1 MEEYYFLFA
10 LAALFS
16 IFAIFVDFKKREVPN
31 WLNFSLIGFAL
42 AYRAFYS
49 IYSKDASYFI
59 LGVIGFAIFF
69 TLAYG
74 FYFARAF
81 AGGDAK
87 LLMGFGII
95 LPYNEIPEL
104 IYFGILFIS
113 ALFTLGAIYSLIY
126 SLFIISKRKNKFYS
140 EFVKKIKKTYKI
152 FLFLLGTVL
161 IGAIFSN
168 SFFGWIGFLSIF
180 GLFLLYIYI
189 NALDKCMI
197 IKLGASALTEGDWLN
212 RNVKVKNRIIK
223 KSVHGLSLEDIKIL
237 KKANKEVYIKEGI
250 PFTPAFLISLIM
262 VLFFLFLGFQDLS
275 FLF

>member
-1 MEEYYFLFA
+1 MEEYYFLFG

-49 IYSKDASYFI
+49 IHSKDVSYFVF
-59 LGVIGFAIFF
+59 GVIGFAIFF

-104 IYFGILFIS
+104 IYFSILFIS
-113 ALFTLGAIYSLIY
+113 ALFSLGAIYSLIY
-126 SLFIISKRKNKFYS
+126 SLFIVSKRKDRFYL
-140 EFVKKIKKTYKI
+140 EFVKKIKKIHKI
-152 FLFLLGTVL
+152 FFFLCIIL
-161 IGAIFSN
+161 IGALLSN
-168 SFFGWIGFLSIF
+168 NLLGWVSFLSIL

-189 NALDKCMI
+189 SILDKCMI
-197 IKLGASALTEGDWLN
+197 IKLDASSLSEGDWLDK
-212 RNVKVKNRIIK
+212 NVNVGNKIIK
-223 KSVHGLSLEDIKIL
+223 KSVHGLSLKDIKIL
-237 KKANKEVYIKEGI
+237 KKANKKVYIKEGI
-250 PFTPAFLISLIM
+250 PFTPAFLISLIT
-262 VLFFLFLGFQDLS
+262 VFFFLFLGFQDLS